1 MLLCTRTWCMELSY
15 MLIHMLLT
23 WISWLRLINKLLRIL
38 QNQPIATSVSQFY
51 IYTSFN
57 LLSIDTL
64 HVLQILLLVFKC
76 LYHSGLVPSI
86 YSNYFMLNNE
96 IHNYNTRLSQG
107 LHICGPRTSFGQK
120 CIQFKGS
127 SLWNR
132 FKLKIPSSKKNLKII
147 WVQCNLVVWHV

>member
-1 MLLCTRTWCMELSY
+1 

-120 CIQFKGS
+120 MYS
-127 SLWNR
+127 
-132 FKLKIPSSKKNLKII
+132 
-147 WVQCNLVVWHV
+147 V